1 MNNSIIV
8 RENEKSSIEKLAA
21 QRQVYSKAKS
31 IFHLQTFI
39 STLSIVLLSFS
50 QLLFQKVDFNLIIAT
65 WSLIVL
71 FLDFFL
77 ERYISDL
84 KEVAAKI
91 QELFDTYVLQIDWNN
106 ILCSE
111 KIEYSEVWRYYEKHK
126 KSHDLSNLTNWYE
139 VEIATVPEDIGKL
152 VCQKTNCNYDISI
165 RKKYKGVVL
174 WISIVAILLLL
185 IIATF
190 SEITLAKLVLTVL
203 LPSVPI
209 IQWAYKN
216 ISNNNESITNLNQL
230 NTLLNYTWN
239 SVKAGNTANVST
251 IRQIQ
256 DGIYLNRKSNPLIPD
271 FVYDRLRG
279 KLETETRYSVGEL
292 VAEMRSHNNC
302 D

>member
-1 MNNSIIV
+1 MINSIIA

-21 QRQVYSKAKS
+21 QRQVYSKAKTV
-31 IFHLQTFI
+31 FHVQTFI

-71 FLDFFL
+71 FFDFFL
-77 ERYISDL
+77 EKYISDL

-111 KIEYSEVWRYYEKHK
+111 KIEYSEVCRYYEQHK

-139 VEIATVPEDIGKL
+139 VEIATVPESIGKL
-152 VCQKTNCNYDISI
+152 VCQKTNCNYDITI

-185 IIATF
+185 IIAIF

-203 LPSVPI
+203 LPSAPI

-216 ISNNNESITNLNQL
+216 ISNNNDSITNLKQL
-230 NTLLNYTWN
+230 NTLLNETWN
-239 SVKAGNTANVST
+239 SVKAGNMVDAST

-271 FVYDRLRG
+271 FVYDRLRD
-279 KLETETRYSVGEL
+279 KLESQTRYSVAELIGEL
-292 VAEMRSHNNC
+292 RP
-302 D
+302 